1 MFVRTL
7 HYDPFILGD
16 PTQHSSFQI
25 VLEKTPECS
34 LDSKEIKP
42 VNGILTGKTDAEAEA
57 PLFWSS
63 DVNRQLFGKEPE
75 DGKD

>member
-1 MFVRTL
+1 MFVRIL

-25 VLEKTPECS
+25 VLEKTPECP

-42 VNGILTGKTDAEAEA
+42 VNGILTGKTDAEAEV
-57 PLFWSS
+57 PILWLS
-63 DVNRQLFGKEPE
+63 DANSQVTGKNP
-75 DGKD
+75 DVGKG